1 MSLAALRLPF
11 AALVLAVSAFQSVS
25 TPLRAQEAPDEA
37 FSGRLEAGTS
47 TELKVDLKGYAG
59 ELRLKSILAPGSR
72 VKAGDVVAT
81 LDATDFDRWLAR
93 TRENAQLAD
102 QALQA
107 AQDGMD
113 QYNVVI
119 PQQLQKTQRDFD
131 RAAEALDFFR
141 KKEKQNRIR
150 NSEMG
155 LESFQNSIEDQ
166 EEELAQLEKLYKGND
181 LAQESQDIV
190 LNRSR
195 RRLKQSKERFEMSK
209 ESHKRFVE
217 LDIPRQE
224 QDLVAGVEN
233 ARNELNRIKRMVD
246 VGNFDVTNKLVR
258 SRQGAEDAKR
268 ALADL
273 EADAGAF
280 TIKATHA
287 GLVVVGGL
295 GGNNS
300 VSMGLK
306 AGDKLQRG
314 QAVAGVIDTS
324 KLTVTMQ
331 FPAAARD
338 KVVVGASVEAK
349 AADGVVARG
358 RVTAVGFVV
367 DAKGRLSATVEVE
380 NTDGKLLVGL
390 KVEIKLS

>member
-1 MSLAALRLPF
+1 MSRVALRLPL
-11 AALVLAVSAFQSVS
+11 AALVFAVSAFHAVS
-25 TPLRAQEAPDEA
+25 APISAQEAPDEA
-37 FSGRLEAGTS
+37 FSGRLEAGQS
-47 TELKVDLKGYAG
+47 TELKIDLKGYSG
-59 ELRLKSILAPGSR
+59 ELRLKSVLAPGSR

-81 LDATDFDRWLAR
+81 LDATEFDRWLTRA
-93 TRENAQLAD
+93 RENAQLAD

-113 QYNVVI
+113 QYNLVI
-119 PQQLQKTQRDFD
+119 PLQLQKTQRDFD
-131 RAAEALDFFR
+131 RATEALDFFR
-141 KKEKQNRIR
+141 KKDRQNRIR

-190 LNRSR
+190 LNRSK
-195 RRLKQSKERFEMSK
+195 RRLKQAKERFEMAR
-209 ESHKRFVE
+209 EAHKRFVE
-217 LDIPRQE
+217 LEIPRQE
-224 QDLVAGVEN
+224 QDLVAGLES
-233 ARNELNRIKRMVD
+233 AKNELARVKRMVE

-273 EADAGAF
+273 ESDAGAF
-280 TIKATHA
+280 TIKAPHA

-300 VSMGLK
+300 VSVGLK

-314 QAVAGVIDTS
+314 QAVAGVVDTG
-324 KLTVTMQ
+324 KLNLTMQ
-331 FPAAARD
+331 FPAASRD
-338 KVVVGASVEAK
+338 KVVVGATVEAK
-349 AADGVVARG
+349 AGDGTVARG
-358 RVTAVGFVV
+358 RVTAVGFMV
-367 DAKGRLSATVEVE
+367 DAKGRIAATVEVE
-380 NTDGKLLVGL
+380 NTDGKLLVGT